1 MRLRDDAFGFQIPF
15 DRSGHGARPIAHARE
30 FPSHDYNQGGNQ
42 GEEQRDTDGIQGLM
56 LGREL
61 ELWVQAGIPPEQVLR
76 KATMGAARVAR
87 AAPELGSI
95 TPGKLADVALFEGNP
110 ARTISDIR
118 NPRVVI
124 KDGVVFRS

>member
-1 MRLRDDAFGFQIPF
+1 
-15 DRSGHGARPIAHARE
+15 
-30 FPSHDYNQGGNQ
+30 
-42 GEEQRDTDGIQGLM
+42 M

-95 TPGKLADVALFEGNP
+95 TPENSQTLHCSKEIRRAPSPYSQSAGGN
-110 ARTISDIR
+110 
-118 NPRVVI
+118 
-124 KDGVVFRS
+124 